1 MNTFGKKLRVTTFGE
16 SHGEAIGCVVDG
28 IPAGLRINETF
39 IAKEVDRRKGG
50 KNRYSTPRKESDE
63 VEILSG
69 VFNGVSTGAPI
80 GMIIRN
86 NNTKS
91 SDYENIKSIFRPG
104 HADWTYYHKYGMR
117 DYRGGGRS
125 SARETVV
132 RVASG
137 AIAKLLL
144 QEMGIICE
152 SGIYAIGGIEAENV
166 DFDFTKESEIFS
178 LDKNKE
184 QAQKS
189 LIDKA
194 RTEHNS
200 VGGIALI
207 RARGKNNKMPIGLGE
222 PLYGK
227 LDSSIASAMMGLN
240 GVKAVEIGDGIQAS
254 QIFGNQNNDPISSEG
269 FLTNHSGGIL
279 GGMSSGSEIFA
290 KIYFK
295 PTPSIFLP
303 QNTLDTNGN
312 ETICELRGR
321 HDPCIAVRGSIVCE
335 ALLAFVLADMLLLNL
350 GSKMEHLQ
358 KIYH

>member
-1 MNTFGKKLRVTTFGE
+1 MNTFGQKLRVTTFGE
-16 SHGEAIGCVVDG
+16 SHGEAIGCVIDG
-28 IPAGLRINETF
+28 VPAGLYIDEGF
-39 IAKEVDRRKGG
+39 IANEVDRRKGG

-69 VFNGVSTGAPI
+69 VFNGISTGAPI
-80 GMIIRN
+80 GMVVRN

-144 QEMGIICE
+144 QEVGIICE
-152 SGIYAIGGIEAENV
+152 SGIYAIGTIEAENIN
-166 DFDFTKESEIFS
+166 FDLAKESEIFS

-184 QAQKS
+184 EAQKA

-194 RTEHNS
+194 RTDHNS

-207 RARGKNNKMPIGLGE
+207 RARGKNGKIPIGLGE

-240 GVKAVEIGDGIQAS
+240 GVKAVEIGDGIQSS
-254 QIFGNQNNDPISSEG
+254 QIFGNQNNDPISLEG

-279 GGMSSGSEIFA
+279 GGMSNGAEIFA

-303 QNTLDTNGN
+303 QNTLDTDGN
-312 ETICELRGR
+312 EVICELRGR
-321 HDPCIAVRGSIVCE
+321 HDPCIAVRGSVVCE
-335 ALLAFVLADMLLLNL
+335 SLLALVLADMLLLNL
-350 GSKMEHLQ
+350 GSKMEHIQ